1 MVQLISSIIDIRTS
15 CYAARLAA
23 FSYPQKHCKALFFE
37 VPLIK
42 LLKQSPQMFLELFG
56 DARKA
61 ANLNF
66 PAEPEV

>member
-1 MVQLISSIIDIRTS
+1 M
-15 CYAARLAA
+15 
-23 FSYPQKHCKALFFE
+23 
-37 VPLIK
+37 K